1 MKLIYCVV
9 QVLVLLGCFNCSAFV
24 VIDREF
30 ASGLYNKIAQLIEG
44 KHRVIVFFH
53 VQNVS

>member
-1 MKLIYCVV
+1 MVRVV
-9 QVLVLLGCFNCSAFV
+9 QAMVLLGCFNCSPFV

-44 KHRVIVFFH
+44 KHGLTVFFH